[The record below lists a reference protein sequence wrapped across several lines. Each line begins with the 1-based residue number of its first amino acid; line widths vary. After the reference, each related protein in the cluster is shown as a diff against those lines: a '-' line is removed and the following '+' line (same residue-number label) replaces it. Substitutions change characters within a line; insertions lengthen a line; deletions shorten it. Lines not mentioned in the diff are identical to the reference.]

1 MRTVLDSIAK
11 LQGGMDRLHGIY
23 TENQEQCQHIHS
35 KCMHLI
41 EEQQSLER
49 QSNELRTM
57 VRYFAD
63 YNQIRA
69 RIYSPT
75 PIDVL
80 SDEFHQ
86 MLLRINQCIHFL
98 SNHVEYARSVA
109 HCIPSDVLPPPQSP
123 HSLTHCQRIEGI

>member
-98 SNHVEYARSVA
+98 SNHVEYAIS
-109 HCIPSDVLPPPQSP
+109 HSP
-123 HSLTHCQRIEGI
+123 